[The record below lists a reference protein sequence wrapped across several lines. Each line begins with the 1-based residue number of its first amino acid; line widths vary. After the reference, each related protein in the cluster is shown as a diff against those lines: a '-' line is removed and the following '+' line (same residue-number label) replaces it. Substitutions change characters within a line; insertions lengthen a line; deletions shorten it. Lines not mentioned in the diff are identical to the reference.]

1 MAYHIVVLRKLRK
14 HAVITPWCSFMWE
27 LAHFVSR
34 KGTYFFEFYLRR
46 MFDCTAP
53 HSNMSC
59 VVPTPHLLTP
69 QPCAACRYPLPV
81 KMQVLLPICTAA
93 ASATSLR
100 THRARPRAFVFLA
113 RRLRAATSVQRAWRH
128 RRRLLAALYVQRVWR
143 YRASEQLGSQ
153 WRYRTYE
160 QHDATM
166 LAYHGGYIPYDI
178 DSTPAEYYFDE

>member
-1 MAYHIVVLRKLRK
+1 MQRA
-14 HAVITPWCSFMWE
+14 W
-27 LAHFVSR
+27 
-34 KGTYFFEFYLRR
+34 
-46 MFDCTAP
+46 
-53 HSNMSC
+53 
-59 VVPTPHLLTP
+59 
-69 QPCAACRYPLPV
+69 RYWVTVPLP
-81 KMQVLLPICTAA
+81 LLPEPPPCLESALPASLDEANQHAELPTSL

-100 THRARPRAFVFLA
+100 TRRARPRAFVSLA

-166 LAYHGGYIPYDI
+166 SAYHGGYIPYDI